1 MASQASITRCMR
13 TTNALSGLTGS
24 LRAMSLRPTTS
35 TLPSTYTRACYSIAS
50 SANKGH
56 AFAPLLR
63 PKTTPTAVEQGVVGQ
78 QQVRGMK
85 VLSAIKKRCEHCKIV
100 RRKKGKRHNGY
111 RYVICSANPRHKQRQ
126 GA

>member
-1 MASQASITRCMR
+1 MVCQASIARCVR
-13 TTNALSGLTGS
+13 TTSSLTGLTTS
-24 LRAMSLRPTTS
+24 LRALSLRPIT
-35 TLPSTYTRACYSIAS
+35 TLPSIQTRALS
-50 SANKGH
+50 SATVS
-56 AFAPLLR
+56 APRCSSFATVFR
-63 PKTTPTAVEQGVVGQ
+63 PKMAALTERQAVGQ
-78 QQVRGMK
+78 QTRGMK